1 MIDSP
6 ILDTDDKSSI
16 RTVNSSD
23 KGDYDDDSNDSKKLW
38 DMQKSFAKL
47 DVTTICSEQGNH
59 QPATI
64 ATKINNERNS
74 GVGSLLPDCP
84 LSVSF
89 VRLLAERAHGMVGCD
104 LLQAVKE
111 AFFISLNR
119 DIQRNI
125 LRNKSDVIAADV
137 SEYDRNLTRS
147 GICNSIKIG
156 RKEANSPHG
165 LIEVTSKNGRKGINP
180 IARMNDGTHK
190 ICSASSHGNEK
201 RISFDDEVGMESD
214 TSYRPMNLISDY
226 DSEEEDG
233 DGDGD
238 GDDAKIS
245 SGEVDMEEQGQ
256 IITSSEDRKVVTE
269 TLGANFTN
277 DIIAHHA
284 MDIVGTSRVL
294 LEGDLLLAF
303 TRISPSALRSVY
315 LFCIV
320 SYIWGIGS
328 PCMILLPCYL
338 VSLPLCL
345 SSTILEFLGVLF
357 LSLLYSSAAF
367 LYFPFA

>member
-1 MIDSP
+1 MPSSSDREEILLKILKSVGVTVIDSP
-6 ILDTDDKSSI
+6 ILAIDDKSSI
-16 RTVNSSD
+16 RTVSSSD
-23 KGDYDDDSNDSKKLW
+23 KGGYDDDSNESKEVR

-47 DVTTICSEQGNH
+47 DVTAISSEQGDH
-59 QPATI
+59 QTVTI

-119 DIQRNI
+119 DIQSNI
-125 LRNKSDVIAADV
+125 LRDKSDVIAADV

-156 RKEANSPHG
+156 SKEANPPHG
-165 LIEVTSKNGRKGINP
+165 LIEVTSKNGRKGISP
-180 IARMNDGTHK
+180 IDRMNDGTHK
-190 ICSASSHGNEK
+190 ICSASNHGNEK
-201 RISFDDEVGMESD
+201 RISFDDEVEMESD

-226 DSEEEDG
+226 DSEENDG
-233 DGDGD
+233 DGDENEDGGD
-238 GDDAKIS
+238 TRDGR
-245 SGEVDMEEQGQ
+245 GEVNMEEQGQ
-256 IITSSEDRKVVTE
+256 IITSSEDKRVVTE
-269 TLGANFTN
+269 TIGANFTC
-277 DIIAHHA
+277 DVIAHHA

-315 LFCIV
+315 LFCNV
-320 SYIWGIGS
+320 SYIWGI
-328 PCMILLPCYL
+328 
-338 VSLPLCL
+338 
-345 SSTILEFLGVLF
+345 
-357 LSLLYSSAAF
+357 
-367 LYFPFA
+367 